1 MKYKQW
7 LKQWLDDFVKPISK
21 ERTLIKYNQQIIKH
35 ISPFLGEYELDELS
49 PHLLQRFMSYLIMRG
64 LATNTVKGIAT
75 IIKLSLSRAVL
86 LRLTEFQYSDAI
98 VLPSARE
105 KLVQSFNKREQRI
118 IEDYVLDS
126 KRKNFFGIIISLYT
140 GLRIGELL
148 ALQWSD
154 IDFVKARITVNNSC
168 HDEWVDGKYRKVI
181 GATKTA
187 NSERTIPLPKQLLPR
202 LRHLKR
208 FSESD
213 YVVSGRGV
221 WGAEVRTYQ
230 RMFENLLKKL
240 GIPHKGFHALRHTFA
255 TRALEVGMDV
265 KTLSEIMGHCDPTIT
280 LRRYAHSMMEHKTE
294 MMNKVG
300 KLFL

>member
-75 IIKLSLSRAVL
+75 IIKLSLRRAVL

-154 IDFVKARITVNNSC
+154 IDFVKARITVNKSC

-181 GATKTA
+181 GATKTDQFRA
-187 NSERTIPLPKQLLPR
+187 YDTASQTTAPKAKTFEKIFRKR
-202 LRHLKR
+202 LRGIGQRSL
-208 FSESD
+208 
-213 YVVSGRGV
+213 GRGSEDV
-221 WGAEVRTYQ
+221 S
-230 RMFENLLKKL
+230 EN
-240 GIPHKGFHALRHTFA
+240 
-255 TRALEVGMDV
+255 V
-265 KTLSEIMGHCDPTIT
+265 
-280 LRRYAHSMMEHKTE
+280 
-294 MMNKVG
+294 
-300 KLFL
+300 